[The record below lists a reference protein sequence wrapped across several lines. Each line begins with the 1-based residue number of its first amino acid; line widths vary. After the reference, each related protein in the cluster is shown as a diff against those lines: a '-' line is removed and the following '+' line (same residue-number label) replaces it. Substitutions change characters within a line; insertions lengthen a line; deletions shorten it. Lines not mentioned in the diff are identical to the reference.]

1 MADRF
6 TEVQMLKLVKI
17 YRDYPCLWNVT
28 SEFYKNRNARE
39 SAYKEIWE
47 KLNIP
52 GLTIKDI
59 PKKIKN
65 MRSSYY
71 QELKKI
77 VKSRS
82 DVGQDSIYQPKV
94 SWFTTADGFLR
105 MVRNNQET
113 FLNID
118 ENSASD
124 NSETQNNEYI
134 LNEEN
139 SYGAADDINNSDDN
153 NDTNNDEGHQYE
165 GLSGFTT
172 PSVKPLKKTKK
183 KKDEQIFI
191 AIERLEKIA
200 KAVTNTTNSLV
211 NHKEDEFDIFGKY
224 IAMTL
229 RSLPGELGVIAK
241 TDIQKAL
248 SDIQIKA
255 FRQKTQTVPVLYE
268 ASMSYDPHTES
279 PRKRI
284 KLEVTAED
292 S

>member
-17 YRDYPCLWNVT
+17 YRDYPCLWNVN
-28 SEFYKNRNARE
+28 SEFYKNRNTRD

-52 GLTIKDI
+52 GLSVKDI

-77 VKSRS
+77 EKSRS

-113 FLNID
+113 FANID

-124 NSETQNNEYI
+124 NSETQNNEYC
-134 LNEEN
+134 LNEDN
-139 SYGAADDINNSDDN
+139 SNAAADDINHSDDN
-153 NDTNNDEGHQYE
+153 NETNNDDNHQYE
-165 GLSGFTT
+165 EFTI
-172 PSVKPLKKTKK
+172 PLVKPLKKTKK
-183 KKDEQIFI
+183 KKEQQIFI
-191 AIERLEKIA
+191 AIERLDNIA
-200 KAVTNTTNSLV
+200 KAVTNTTNSLI
-211 NHKEDEFDIFGKY
+211 NNKEDEFDTFGKY
-224 IAMTL
+224 IAMSL
-229 RSLPGELGVIAK
+229 RTLPGELGVIAK

-255 FRQKTQTVPVLYE
+255 LRQKSQTVPLLYQ
-268 ASMSYDPHTES
+268 ASMSYDPDSES

-284 KLEVTAED
+284 KLEVPAED
-292 S
+292 P